1 MSAVGA
7 QGHWAGL
14 GYGQC
19 ACVTQLNVVLCVGCE
34 LFFSVLLVLALLARG
49 TCADP
54 AALAAWLGGR
64 AAVEKRLPN
73 QGMCCLFYTQN
84 HPLVDWAGCGLLVA
98 RCAGCSH
105 ACVAKYF
112 AGKKCVVCV
121 WQFGALLVWW
131 VGNQLFDACLWSY
144 HGNTRGRAGLCQG
157 AATRSMVTVRNL
169 LKK

>member
-1 MSAVGA
+1 M
-7 QGHWAGL
+7 
-14 GYGQC
+14 C
-19 ACVTQLNVVLCVGCE
+19 
-34 LFFSVLLVLALLARG
+34 R
-49 TCADP
+49 P

-131 VGNQLFDACLWSY
+131 VGNQPFDACLWELSWE
-144 HGNTRGRAGLCQG
+144 HARPCWPLSRGCYKVNGYGEKSIEKVSA
-157 AATRSMVTVRNL
+157 
-169 LKK
+169 

>member
-1 MSAVGA
+1 M
-7 QGHWAGL
+7 
-14 GYGQC
+14 
-19 ACVTQLNVVLCVGCE
+19 
-34 LFFSVLLVLALLARG
+34 LLVLH
-49 TCADP
+49 P
-54 AALAAWLGGR
+54 
-64 AAVEKRLPN
+64 KP
-73 QGMCCLFYTQN
+73 
-84 HPLVDWAGCGLLVA
+84 PLVDWAGCGLLVA

-121 WQFGALLVWW
+121 WQFGALFM
-131 VGNQLFDACLWSY
+131 VGWKSAFDACLWSY